1 MGFLNDF
8 LVDIVSLRMKQ
19 MSKKVAKRNGFDG
32 EPRATRRF
40 ADFTIGL
47 SFLLVLEC
55 VCSNSSYSKMIYAL

>member
-1 MGFLNDF
+1 MGFLNAF

-40 ADFTIGL
+40 VDFTIDL
-47 SFLLVLEC
+47 SFFWFWSVLAQIFLTA
-55 VCSNSSYSKMIYAL
+55 KTIYAL